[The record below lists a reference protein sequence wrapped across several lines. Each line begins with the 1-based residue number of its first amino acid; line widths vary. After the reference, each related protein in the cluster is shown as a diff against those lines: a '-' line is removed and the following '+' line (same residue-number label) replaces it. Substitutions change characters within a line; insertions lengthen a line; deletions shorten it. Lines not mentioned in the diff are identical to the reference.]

1 MVDAD
6 KKEFATYMSGVFS
19 VYGKEVSTM
28 LLRIWFEAL
37 RHYDLKSVKDALARH
52 LLNPDNG
59 QFLPKPADV
68 VKLIGGTTID
78 TALEAWST
86 VDRAVRYVGTYRSV
100 AFQDPIIHK
109 VIQDMGGWVA
119 LGNKKEDEW
128 PFVAKEF
135 QTRYRGIKTTGQP
148 IDAPTQL
155 TGIAAQQNSVA
166 GIQYAEAP
174 ILIGKRND
182 SIRTLDYS
190 YEVAEPRRIG

>member
-1 MVDAD
+1 
-6 KKEFATYMSGVFS
+6 
-19 VYGKEVSTM
+19 
-28 LLRIWFEAL
+28 
-37 RHYDLKSVKDALARH
+37 
-52 LLNPDNG
+52 
-59 QFLPKPADV
+59 

-78 TALEAWST
+78 TALEAWSA
-86 VDRAVRYVGTYRSV
+86 VDNAVRTVGTYRSV
-100 AFQDPIIHK
+100 AFADPIIHK

-148 IDAPTQL
+148 VDAPAQL

-166 GIQYAEAP
+166 GIQYKEQP

-182 SIRTLDYS
+182 SIRTIDS
-190 YEVAEPRRIG
+190 TNEVARLSGS

>member
-1 MVDAD
+1 MVDDD
-6 KKEFATYMSGVFS
+6 KKEFAQFMAGMFA
-19 VYGKEVSTM
+19 VYNKEVSQM
-28 LLRIWFEAL
+28 LLRIWFESL
-37 RHYDLKSVKDALARH
+37 RQYDLKAVKDALARH

-78 TALEAWST
+78 TALEAWSA
-86 VDRAVRYVGTYRSV
+86 VDNAVRTVGTYRSV
-100 AFQDPIIHK
+100 AFADPIIHK

-148 IDAPTQL
+148 VDALPQL

-166 GIQYAEAP
+166 GIQYAEPP

-182 SIRTLDYS
+182 SIRTLNS
-190 YEVAEPRRIG
+190 THEVARLSGS

>member
-1 MVDAD
+1 MVDDD

-37 RHYDLKSVKDALARH
+37 RQYDLKAVKDALARH

-78 TALEAWST
+78 TALEAWSA
-86 VDRAVRYVGTYRSV
+86 VDNAVRTVGTYRSV
-100 AFQDPIIHK
+100 AFQDSIIHK

-128 PFVAKEF
+128 AFVAKEF

-148 IDAPTQL
+148 VDAPPQL

-166 GIQYAEAP
+166 GIQYAEPP

-182 SIRTLDYS
+182 SIRQINSTH
-190 YEVAEPRRIG
+190 EVARLPSS

>member
-6 KKEFATYMSGVFS
+6 KKEFAQFMAGMFA
-19 VYGKEVSTM
+19 VYNKEVSQM
-28 LLRIWFEAL
+28 LLRVWFEAL

-59 QFLPKPADV
+59 QYLPKPADV

-78 TALEAWST
+78 TALEAWSA
-86 VDRAVRYVGTYRSV
+86 VDNAVRTVGTYRSV
-100 AFQDPIIHK
+100 AFADPIIHK
-109 VIQDMGGWVA
+109 VIKDMGGWVA
-119 LGNKKEDEW
+119 FGNKKEDEW

-148 IDAPTQL
+148 VDAPLQL

-166 GIQYAEAP
+166 GIQYAEPP

-182 SIRTLDYS
+182 TIRTLNSTDEIARLS
-190 YEVAEPRRIG
+190 SS

>member
-1 MVDAD
+1 MVDDD
-6 KKEFATYMSGVFS
+6 KKEFAQFMAGMFA
-19 VYGKEVSTM
+19 VYNKEVSQM
-28 LLRIWFEAL
+28 LLRIWFESL
-37 RHYDLKSVKDALARH
+37 RQYDLKAVKDALARH

-78 TALEAWST
+78 TALEAWSA
-86 VDRAVRYVGTYRSV
+86 VDNAVRTVGTYRSV
-100 AFQDPIIHK
+100 AFADPIIHK

-148 IDAPTQL
+148 VDALPQL

-166 GIQYAEAP
+166 GIQYAEPP

-182 SIRTLDYS
+182 SIRTLDS
-190 YEVAEPRRIG
+190 THEVARLSGS

>member
-1 MVDAD
+1 MVDDD
-6 KKEFATYMSGVFS
+6 KKEFAQFMGGMFA
-19 VYGKEVSTM
+19 VYNKEVSPM

-37 RHYDLKSVKDALARH
+37 RQYDLKAVKDALARH

-78 TALEAWST
+78 TALEAWSA
-86 VDRAVRYVGTYRSV
+86 VDNAVRTVGTYRSV
-100 AFQDPIIHK
+100 AFADPIIHK

-128 PFVAKEF
+128 AFVAKEF

-148 IDAPTQL
+148 VDAPAQL

-166 GIQYAEAP
+166 GIQYKEQP

-182 SIRTLDYS
+182 SIRTIDS
-190 YEVAEPRRIG
+190 THEVARLSGS

>member
-1 MVDAD
+1 MVDED
-6 KKEFATYMSGVFS
+6 KKEFAQFVGGIFAM
-19 VYGKEVSTM
+19 YGKEATPM
-28 LLRIWFEAL
+28 ILRVWFEAM
-37 RHYDLKSVKDALARH
+37 RQYDLKAFKDALSRH

-78 TALEAWST
+78 SALEAWSA
-86 VDRAVRYVGTYRSV
+86 VDNAVRTVGTYRSV
-100 AFQDPIIHK
+100 AFADPIIHK

-128 PFVAKEF
+128 AFVAKEF

-148 IDAPTQL
+148 VDAPAQL

-166 GIQYAEAP
+166 GIQYKEQP
-174 ILIGKRND
+174 ILIGKRHDTKPALN
-182 SIRTLDYS
+182 ST
-190 YEVAEPRRIG
+190 YEVSRLPSS

>member
-1 MVDAD
+1 MVDED
-6 KKEFATYMSGVFS
+6 KKEFAQFMGGMFA
-19 VYGKEVSTM
+19 VYNKEVSPM
-28 LLRIWFEAL
+28 LLRIWFESL
-37 RHYDLKSVKDALARH
+37 RQYDLKAVKDALARH

-78 TALEAWST
+78 TALEAWSA
-86 VDRAVRYVGTYRSV
+86 VDNAVRTVGTYRSV
-100 AFQDPIIHK
+100 VFADPIIHK

-128 PFVAKEF
+128 AFVAKEF

-148 IDAPTQL
+148 VDAPAQL

-166 GIQYAEAP
+166 GIQYKEQP

-182 SIRTLDYS
+182 SIRTINS
-190 YEVAEPRRIG
+190 TNEVARLSGS

>member
-1 MVDAD
+1 MVDDD
-6 KKEFATYMSGVFS
+6 KKEFAQFMSGMFA
-19 VYGKEVSTM
+19 VYNKEVSQM
-28 LLRIWFEAL
+28 LLRIWFESL
-37 RHYDLKSVKDALARH
+37 RQYDLKAVKDALARH

-78 TALEAWST
+78 TALEAWSA
-86 VDRAVRYVGTYRSV
+86 VDNAVRTVGTYRSV
-100 AFQDPIIHK
+100 AFADPIIHK
-109 VIQDMGGWVA
+109 VIQDMGGWIA

-128 PFVAKEF
+128 AFVAKEF

-148 IDAPTQL
+148 VDAPAQL

-166 GIQYAEAP
+166 GIQYKEQP

-182 SIRTLDYS
+182 SIRTINS
-190 YEVAEPRRIG
+190 TNEVARLSGS

>member
-1 MVDAD
+1 MVDED
-6 KKEFATYMSGVFS
+6 KKEFAQFMGGMFA
-19 VYGKEVSTM
+19 VYNKEVSPM

-37 RHYDLKSVKDALARH
+37 RQYDLKAVKDALARH

-68 VKLIGGTTID
+68 VKLIGGTTVD
-78 TALEAWST
+78 SALEAWSA
-86 VDRAVRYVGTYRSV
+86 VDNAVRTVGTYRSV
-100 AFQDPIIHK
+100 TFADPIIHK

-128 PFVAKEF
+128 AFVAKEF

-148 IDAPTQL
+148 VDAPAQL

-166 GIQYAEAP
+166 GIQYQEQP

-182 SIRTLDYS
+182 TKPAIHST
-190 YEVAEPRRIG
+190 YEVPRLSGS

>member
-1 MVDAD
+1 MVDED
-6 KKEFATYMSGVFS
+6 KKEFAQFMGGMFA
-19 VYGKEVSTM
+19 VYNKEVSPM

-37 RHYDLKSVKDALARH
+37 RQYDLKAVKDALARH

-78 TALEAWST
+78 TALEAWSA
-86 VDRAVRYVGTYRSV
+86 VDNAVRTVGTYRSV
-100 AFQDPIIHK
+100 AFADPIIHK

-128 PFVAKEF
+128 AFVAKEF

-148 IDAPTQL
+148 VDAPAQL

-166 GIQYAEAP
+166 GIQYKEQP

-182 SIRTLDYS
+182 SIRTIDS
-190 YEVAEPRRIG
+190 THEVARLSGS

>member
-1 MVDAD
+1 MVDED
-6 KKEFATYMSGVFS
+6 KKEFAQFMGGMFA
-19 VYGKEVSTM
+19 VYNKEVSPM

-37 RHYDLKSVKDALARH
+37 RQYDLKSVKDALARH

-68 VKLIGGTTID
+68 VKLIGGTTVD
-78 TALEAWST
+78 SALEAWSA
-86 VDRAVRYVGTYRSV
+86 VDNAVRTVGTYRSV
-100 AFQDPIIHK
+100 AFADPIIHK

-128 PFVAKEF
+128 AFVAKEF

-148 IDAPTQL
+148 VDAPAQL

-166 GIQYAEAP
+166 GIQYKEQP

-182 SIRTLDYS
+182 TKPALNST
-190 YEVAEPRRIG
+190 YEVPRLSGS

>member
-1 MVDAD
+1 MVDDD

-37 RHYDLKSVKDALARH
+37 RQYDLKAVKDALARH

-78 TALEAWST
+78 TALEAWSA
-86 VDRAVRYVGTYRSV
+86 VDNAVRTVGTYRSV

-109 VIQDMGGWVA
+109 VIQDMGGWVS

-128 PFVAKEF
+128 AFVAKEF

-148 IDAPTQL
+148 VDAPPQL

-166 GIQYAEAP
+166 GIQYAEPP

-182 SIRTLDYS
+182 SIRQIYS
-190 YEVAEPRRIG
+190 THEVARLSSS

>member
-1 MVDAD
+1 MVDED
-6 KKEFATYMSGVFS
+6 KKEFAQFMGGMFA
-19 VYGKEVSTM
+19 VYNKEVSPM

-37 RHYDLKSVKDALARH
+37 RQYDLKAVKDALARH

-68 VKLIGGTTID
+68 VKLIGGTTVD
-78 TALEAWST
+78 SALEAWSA
-86 VDRAVRYVGTYRSV
+86 VDNAVRTVGTYRSV
-100 AFQDPIIHK
+100 AFNDPIIHK

-128 PFVAKEF
+128 AFVAKEF

-148 IDAPTQL
+148 VDAPPQL

-166 GIQYAEAP
+166 GIQYAEPP

-182 SIRTLDYS
+182 SIRTLNS
-190 YEVAEPRRIG
+190 THEVSRLSSS

>member
-1 MVDAD
+1 MVDED
-6 KKEFATYMSGVFS
+6 KKEFAQFMGGMFA
-19 VYGKEVSTM
+19 VYNKEVSPM

-37 RHYDLKSVKDALARH
+37 RQYDLKAVKDALARH

-78 TALEAWST
+78 TALEKGSA
-86 VDRAVRYVGTYRSV
+86 VDNAVRTVGTYRSV
-100 AFQDPIIHK
+100 AFADPIIHK

-148 IDAPTQL
+148 VDAPAQL

-166 GIQYAEAP
+166 GIQYKEQP

-182 SIRTLDYS
+182 SIRTINS
-190 YEVAEPRRIG
+190 TNEVARLSGS

>member
-1 MVDAD
+1 MVDDD
-6 KKEFATYMSGVFS
+6 KKEFAQFMAGMFA
-19 VYGKEVSTM
+19 VYNKEVSQM
-28 LLRIWFEAL
+28 LLRIWFESL
-37 RHYDLKSVKDALARH
+37 RQYDLKAVKDALARH

-78 TALEAWST
+78 TALEAWSA
-86 VDRAVRYVGTYRSV
+86 VDNAVRTVGTYRSV
-100 AFQDPIIHK
+100 AFADPIIHK

-148 IDAPTQL
+148 VDALPQL

-166 GIQYAEAP
+166 GIQYAEPP

-182 SIRTLDYS
+182 SIRQINSTH
-190 YEVAEPRRIG
+190 EVARLSGS

>member
-1 MVDAD
+1 MVDED

-37 RHYDLKSVKDALARH
+37 RQYDLKAVKDALARH

-68 VKLIGGTTID
+68 VKLISGTTID

-86 VDRAVRYVGTYRSV
+86 VDHSIRTVGTYRSV

-109 VIQDMGGWVA
+109 VIQDMGGWVH
-119 LGNKKEDEW
+119 LGKKEEKEW
-128 PFVAKEF
+128 AFVAKEF
-135 QTRYRGIKTTGQP
+135 QTRYRGIKQSGAP
-148 IDAPTQL
+148 VDAPKYL
-155 TGIAAQQNSVA
+155 TGITDQQNALA
-166 GIQYAEAP
+166 GIQYKEQP
-174 ILIGKRND
+174 VLIGKRND
-182 SIRTLDYS
+182 TQPTLDYS
-190 YEVAEPRRIG
+190 YEVARLPSS

>member
-1 MVDAD
+1 MVDDD
-6 KKEFATYMSGVFS
+6 KKEFAQFMGGMFA
-19 VYGKEVSTM
+19 VYNKEVSPM
-28 LLRIWFEAL
+28 LLRIWFESL
-37 RHYDLKSVKDALARH
+37 RQYDLKAVKDALARH

-78 TALEAWST
+78 TALEAWSA
-86 VDRAVRYVGTYRSV
+86 VDNAVRTIGTYRSV
-100 AFQDPIIHK
+100 AFADPIIHK

-148 IDAPTQL
+148 VDALPQL

-166 GIQYAEAP
+166 GIQYAEPP

-182 SIRTLDYS
+182 SIRTLDS
-190 YEVAEPRRIG
+190 THEVARLSGS

>member
-1 MVDAD
+1 MVDED
-6 KKEFATYMSGVFS
+6 KKEFAQFMGGMFA
-19 VYGKEVSTM
+19 VYNKEVSPM

-37 RHYDLKSVKDALARH
+37 RQYDLKAVKDALARH

-68 VKLIGGTTID
+68 VKLIGGTTVD
-78 TALEAWST
+78 SALEAWSA
-86 VDRAVRYVGTYRSV
+86 VDNAVRTVGTYRSV
-100 AFQDPIIHK
+100 AFADPIIHK

-128 PFVAKEF
+128 AFVAKEF

-148 IDAPTQL
+148 VDAPAQL

-166 GIQYAEAP
+166 GIQYAEPP

-182 SIRTLDYS
+182 SIRTLNS
-190 YEVAEPRRIG
+190 THEVSRLSSS